1 VARPLLLKQAKETS
15 TVESISTTT
24 DGRSVTTAVFK
35 QIEGGIILKKQAIKA
50 FVLLGLFLS
59 LSAIHV
65 NAQNKTLVRKVE
77 IPFDF
82 SVRDKTFPAGAYSV
96 TRVNQEKSILHLR
109 SEDGQEM
116 INIVTTTAQAKEAPK
131 TARLIFHRYGETYFL
146 AQIWESEDIQG
157 RQLSKSRTERSV
169 ERDLAKRG
177 DKPAIVDLVPSQ

>member
-1 VARPLLLKQAKETS
+1 M
-15 TVESISTTT
+15 
-24 DGRSVTTAVFK
+24 
-35 QIEGGIILKKQAIKA
+35 KKQAIKA

-82 SVRDKTFPAGAYSV
+82 SIRDKTFPAGAYSI